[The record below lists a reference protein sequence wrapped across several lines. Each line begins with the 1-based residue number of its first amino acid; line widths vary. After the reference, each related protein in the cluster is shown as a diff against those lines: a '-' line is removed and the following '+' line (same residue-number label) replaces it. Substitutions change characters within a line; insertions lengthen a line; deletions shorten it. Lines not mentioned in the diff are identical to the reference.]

1 MGKYGNVWLQWA
13 GGRRDFPRTLWSP
26 KVEARHAAVREAE
39 SDTKVLII
47 TFSSTTHSPLA
58 IYAFLKSPKF
68 KIKSLVIKVFIFFAM
83 IYSLKIDHCNKQAL
97 RMFEEFTSSHFRFP
111 MFTYFMIKELDG
123 TWPTI
128 LHNRLA

>member
-1 MGKYGNVWLQWA
+1 MEGFSMY
-13 GGRRDFPRTLWSP
+13 TLKSP
-26 KVEARHAAVREAE
+26 KATAGRTVVREAP
-39 SDTKVLII
+39 SDAKVLTI

-83 IYSLKIDHCNKQAL
+83 VYSLKIDHCNKQAL
-97 RMFEEFTSSHFRFP
+97 RMFEEFTSHFGFP

-123 TWPTI
+123 IWPTI
-128 LHNRLA
+128 LYNRLA